1 VKKLIPFAVVGG
13 IVLGA
18 NGVASA
24 STGDNVIQHGDK
36 YLGTHYTFGAAI
48 GDTSQFDCSSFTATV
63 YRELGITL
71 PRTSRDQATVGVAV
85 SHNNL
90 QKGDLVFFD
99 TDGDHVIDHVGI
111 YAGNNQMISALINDG
126 IAYSNITSSYWAPAY
141 VTARRV
147 LSSNGGSSV
156 VDISTGKVGQGASSS
171 YVVKSGDSLWS
182 ISQKAHLSV
191 DQIKTLNHLT
201 SDVIFPGQKLVLSGS
216 TNSTLSNGSV
226 NKTVDSPSKSNLSSS
241 SIYTVKSGDSLWA
254 IASKYGV
261 SVAEIKSW
269 NGLSSDLIQ
278 PNQKLSVK
286 AKKTI
291 VNKSGTTINKPS
303 VGSGTYVVKKN
314 DTLWDIAVHYHV
326 TVDDIKAYNK
336 LSSYVIF
343 PNQKL
348 KIPTVGSSKASGQH
362 MHKATSV
369 KKPTEKYIVKSG
381 DTLSEIALLNNT
393 NVKNIM
399 KTNNLSST
407 IIFPGQ
413 SLVIPK

>member
-1 VKKLIPFAVVGG
+1 VKKLVPFAVIGG

-71 PRTSRDQATVGVAV
+71 PRTSRDQATIGVAV
-85 SHNNL
+85 SRNNL

-126 IAYSNITSSYWAPAY
+126 IAYSNITSSYWDPTY

-147 LSSNGGSSV
+147 LSSNGGSSA
-156 VDISTGKVGQGASSS
+156 VDISTGKIGQSASSS
-171 YVVKSGDSLWS
+171 YTVKSGDSLWS
-182 ISQKAHLSV
+182 IGQKANLSV
-191 DQIKTLNHLT
+191 DQIKILNHLT
-201 SDVIFPGQKLVLSGS
+201 SDVIFPGQKLVLSRATKS
-216 TNSTLSNGSV
+216 TSANGSAGKMV
-226 NKTVDSPSKSNLSSS
+226 ASPSKSSPSS

-254 IASKYGV
+254 IAAKYGI
-261 SVAEIKSW
+261 SVAEIKNW
-269 NGLSSDLIQ
+269 NGLSSDVIY

-286 AKKTI
+286 AKAGSVSKP
-291 VNKSGTTINKPS
+291 STTINKPS
-303 VGSGTYVVKKN
+303 ASAGTYVVKKN

-326 TVDDIKAYNK
+326 TVDDIKTVNK
-336 LSSYVIF
+336 LSSYIIF

-348 KIPTVGSSKASGQH
+348 KIPAVGSSKTSVQN
-362 MHKATSV
+362 MPKATSV
-369 KKPTEKYIVKSG
+369 KKPIGKYTVKSG

-393 NVKNIM
+393 NVKKIM
-399 KTNNLSST
+399 QTNDLSST
-407 IIFPGQ
+407 TIFPGQ